1 MVKTVTCITYAAL
14 ILLSIIIL
22 FCVFSS
28 RYESFSS
35 SSCSE
40 SPSCI
45 ELCSGSGSGSSP
57 SGDGGSSPSGDGG
70 SSPSGD
76 GGAPSGDGGS
86 SPSDSPEDIICDAAG
101 PTRTDWDG
109 DGDESAVDDAYNN
122 TYNSHD
128 NKGCARIEEGKCWK
142 RNIYD
147 PILNEQVYCKWV
159 DGMCKTFQ
167 TCSGDAV
174 NNRPQWLPQGT
185 SIYDVD
191 EDGTGRPKFTGKIY
205 ASTGGVGLT
214 VGASLMRVVP
224 DTDDD
229 EYLTFDLSVLKT
241 AFDGKWLLIKDV
253 ENGVDKSEVVKVEEV
268 MGVDVG
274 NGSTTGDDLYV
285 DESLGFGTGH
295 RGYIEFKI
303 LRGGIWELDQATP
316 LLVPQDN
323 SMKPHAAGTSVV
335 LLLDESGSDDEA
347 KPLLIF

>member
-1 MVKTVTCITYAAL
+1 MKISPMVKTVTCITYAAL

-70 SSPSGD
+70 SSPS
-76 GGAPSGDGGS
+76 
-86 SPSDSPEDIICDAAG
+86 DSPEDIICDAAG

-147 PILNEQVYCKWV
+147 PILDEQVYCKWV

-191 EDGTGRPKFTGKIY
+191 EDGIRRPQFTGKIY
-205 ASTGGVGLT
+205 ARTDGVGLT
-214 VGASLMRVVP
+214 VGAALMRVVP
-224 DTDDD
+224 DTDMD
-229 EYLTFDLSVLKT
+229 EYLTFDLAVLKA

-253 ENGVDKSEVVKVEEV
+253 EGGEDKSEVVKVEEV
-268 MGVDVG
+268 KGVDVG
-274 NGSTTGDDLYV
+274 NGETTGEDLYV
-285 DESLGFGTGH
+285 DEGLGFGTGH

-323 SMKPHAAGTSVV
+323 NMEPHAAGTSVV
-335 LLLDESGSDDEA
+335 LLWDESGHKDWDSDDEA